1 MLYLFLILSHSTAHI
16 GEVSKSKTIPKN
28 LTQARASIMKI
39 QPNLTNDD
47 AQIIAE
53 AIIKHSRHYGLDWKI
68 LASIIAQESSF
79 RKDPQ
84 NCLNS
89 KAKCPDLG
97 LAQINYRTW
106 KKELCLDRTRLLI
119 DISYNIETMAQILSQ
134 LKSKY
139 GKKEKNWFTRYHSF
153 TTAHRTKYAN
163 FLHNHL
169 NKINQGLP
177 LTNKDIRYVAKQ

>member
-1 MLYLFLILSHSTAHI
+1 MLYLILILSQSTAHV
-16 GEVSKSKTIPKN
+16 EVVSKSKMIPKN
-28 LTQARASIMKI
+28 LTQARASIMNI
-39 QPNLTNDD
+39 QPNLSNED

-53 AIIKHSRHYGLDWKI
+53 AIIKHSKNYKLDWKI

-89 KAKCPDLG
+89 KVKCPDLG

-106 KKELCLDRTRLLI
+106 QKELCLDRTRLLI
-119 DISYNIETMAQILSQ
+119 DISYNIETMAQILHQ

-139 GKKEKNWFTRYHSF
+139 GSKEKMWFTRYHSF
-153 TTAHRTKYAN
+153 TTEHRTKYAN

-169 NKINQGLP
+169 SKINKGE
-177 LTNKDIRYVAKQ
+177 RYVAKQ